1 MAEPITM
8 KGLLEAG
15 VHFGHQTRRWDPR
28 MKPSIFTDRNGIHII
43 DLGQTVTRLAD
54 AIAFAREITVGGGS
68 ILFVGTKKQAQ
79 SVIETEAT
87 RAEMPYVINRWL
99 GGTLTN
105 WATIQSR
112 IQHMLRLERQEEIG
126 QWELLP
132 KKEALRLQKQQN
144 RLHRYVGG
152 LRDMKVLPQAVF
164 IIDVAKETIAIAEAS
179 RLGIPIIAICDTNCD
194 PTPVTYPIPSN
205 DDAIRAIQLITGRIA
220 DAIIEGHAIRLAS
233 EAERNAQADDQR
245 DSESQPPSHPQPAA
259 TT

>member
-1 MAEPITM
+1 
-8 KGLLEAG
+8 
-15 VHFGHQTRRWDPR
+15 
-28 MKPSIFTDRNGIHII
+28 MKPFIFTNRNGIHII

-54 AIAFAREITVGGGS
+54 AIAYAREVTVSGGS

-79 SVIETEAT
+79 DVVKTEAT

-152 LRDMKVLPQAVF
+152 LRDMKGLPQAIF
-164 IIDVAKETIAIAEAS
+164 IVDVAKETIAIAEAT
-179 RLGIPIIAICDTNCD
+179 RLDIPIIAICDTNCN
-194 PTPVTYPIPSN
+194 PKPVAYPIPSN
-205 DDAIRAIQLITGRIA
+205 DDAIRAIQLITGHIA
-220 DAIIEGHAIRLAS
+220 DAIVEGHAIRQAND
-233 EAERNAQADDQR
+233 AERDAVN
-245 DSESQPPSHPQPAA
+245 ESQTADQTIPPSGNVAAQGQPEPA